1 VKLEELLGRR
11 VRYKG
16 EEGRIVGGHAVAQA
30 EAMAIVSICRKR
42 RAPRRE
48 LTVPEAEWGEL
59 EFLD

>member
-1 VKLEELLGRR
+1 
-11 VRYKG
+11 
-16 EEGRIVGGHAVAQA
+16 
-30 EAMAIVSICRKR
+30 MAIVSICRKR